1 MIIRKSKFILIEE
14 KLWGLLSL
22 LDKFNTLI
30 RAENLTGEEV
40 KTFLKCTLQNDTK
53 MDKFF
58 TEMFQ
63 IGEAMYLLGSHC
75 SFIKTLV
82 SNPEWMAEKCVGTTG
97 DVCKFKAEPHN
108 QGSEDLFGRIMFL
121 ERKSYTSQVP
131 KSAKRN
137 LAQLLDSLM
146 MTIMRILQESSQMSR
161 PKHPLPGKRVLQQL
175 RREGNKS
182 KNKHCMMDKKESNVF
197 IYLLS

>member
-1 MIIRKSKFILIEE
+1 
-14 KLWGLLSL
+14 
-22 LDKFNTLI
+22 
-30 RAENLTGEEV
+30 
-40 KTFLKCTLQNDTK
+40 

-137 LAQLLDSLM
+137 LAQSLDSDDDDN
-146 MTIMRILQESSQMSR
+146 EN
-161 PKHPLPGKRVLQQL
+161 PAGKF
-175 RREGNKS
+175 
-182 KNKHCMMDKKESNVF
+182 SNVWAET
-197 IYLLS
+197 SATRQEGTTATQKRRKQKQK